1 LKTPNAHQRASP
13 THGEARL
20 PRGAIEKGRGTFH
33 LAASGS
39 KLIAYEL
46 SRPPVLQEYT
56 SLYTQGESK
65 NLINLRNIDTVT
77 PLHQLSPRNSGVF
90 TPKILEV

>member
-1 LKTPNAHQRASP
+1 MSETP
-13 THGEARL
+13 
-20 PRGAIEKGRGTFH
+20 AIEKGRGTFH
-33 LAASGS
+33 LAASRS

-65 NLINLRNIDTVT
+65 NLINLRNTETVT
-77 PLHQLSPRNSGVF
+77 PLHQLSQRNN
-90 TPKILEV
+90 P